1 MRDKYLKGACIFAL
15 TANLILFFAKL
26 YIGLGA
32 NSIAIYSDGINN
44 LFDSLSGL
52 ISLLCLSFLAGNV
65 DISSKGYISKAEDL
79 LTFIMSV
86 IIGFTGCYFAYSS
99 IERFMYP
106 TSISYRTQYLYIL
119 IATSLAKLIMYTVFR
134 YLHSKSKSDILKVMS
149 ADCILDFC
157 ITSVTIMTLLIS
169 TYGSYAADAVCGIII
184 SVIITVSAVKM
195 IIASIC
201 KLIGYVKKDT
211 RDTFL
216 ESLFEIIDESTVD
229 AVRYSLTDSKTEAYV
244 YSAEYPCEEKINEL
258 SKKTGITVY
267 IIHRKESTEKSV

>member
-1 MRDKYLKGACIFAL
+1 MS
-15 TANLILFFAKL
+15 ANLILFFAKL

-52 ISLLCLSFLAGNV
+52 ISFLCLSFLASNI
-65 DISSKGYISKAEDL
+65 DISSRSYISKAENL

-86 IIGFTGCYFAYSS
+86 IIGFTGLYFAYSS
-99 IERFMYP
+99 VERFMYP
-106 TSISYRTQYLYIL
+106 TSVSYRVQYLYIL
-119 IATSLAKLIMYTVFR
+119 IATALAKLVMFSIFR

-169 TYGSYAADAVCGIII
+169 TYGNYAADALCGIII
-184 SVIITVSAVKM
+184 SIVITVSAVKM
-195 IIASIC
+195 IISSIC

-211 RDTFL
+211 RETFL
-216 ESLFEIIDESTVD
+216 EALFEIIDES
-229 AVRYSLTDSKTEAYV
+229 AIKSISYFLTDNQTEAYV
-244 YSAEYPCEEKINEL
+244 YSAVYPSEERLTEL
-258 SKKTGITVY
+258 SKKTGISVY
-267 IIHRKESTEKSV
+267 IISGKENTDIPCEIEE